1 MVNISNPFRKAKATE
16 DHFRGD
22 IKFKAGQSDTTLIA
36 KCRANGVEADV
47 VVTALTSVVPPDVH
61 RRVFGGR
68 GRQFAHVG
76 VLKRLERDI
85 VQKKLI
91 PGWEQH
97 EFCRGP
103 AKLVECCEEN
113 WRALVDYAGV
123 DEVFDFKLI
132 NESTVSQVELIRD
145 EIDGLH
151 GAFVEQGEDIKK
163 KVVEAATD
171 ISKGVGK
178 VLVAQSEV
186 LVAEGRDNKNEIK
199 ETVNQRADQQMAFNA
214 KMRQE
219 MEQARLDREEAK
231 RERLEAKRER
241 MALTL
246 QMKRMNR
253 LLVQHAADQPLPEL
267 ESEQLAF
274 EYQDRGAE
282 PVLTS
287 PRGSSYERLV
297 EPPSA
302 GSGTLGVT
310 PRTNSTEICR
320 ALGPK
325 FSLLRDDRPSPE
337 SPEAYDDDD
346 DDDDDDAIV
355 EEAPLQGAV
364 AAAALDHETVDEA
377 PLQEATALSPVDAP
391 PPADIAS
398 PAPAPAAEDDKGGV
412 KALSTP
418 ARPTL
423 ERQIASVSRQFW
435 EKHEEGKLRKIK
447 DRTNKPSPLPQ
458 PSPPAEEG

>member
-1 MVNISNPFRKAKATE
+1 MFGRSNKDLWCCKVTLAPGKSLDDVFTVCEAVKVDARNVIGAFAGVLTESRFQLLIKDPGSENYFTARDVAEDIAKKKKIKGYTFQENVLGSKKDMEKGCAAAGQTIFAYCPGLDAVLNLE
-16 DHFRGD
+16 VKRDTPEGEQRRQDMFAVGD
-22 IKFKAGQSDTTLIA
+22 IITQKVREGQQQQTNKI
-36 KCRANGVEADV
+36 E
-47 VVTALTSVVPPDVH
+47 
-61 RRVFGGR
+61 
-68 GRQFAHVG
+68 
-76 VLKRLERDI
+76 
-85 VQKKLI
+85 
-91 PGWEQH
+91 
-97 EFCRGP
+97 
-103 AKLVECCEEN
+103 
-113 WRALVDYAGV
+113 
-123 DEVFDFKLI
+123 
-132 NESTVSQVELIRD
+132 
-145 EIDGLH
+145 
-151 GAFVEQGEDIKK
+151 K
-163 KVVEAATD
+163 KVVEAATVIRD
-171 ISKGVGK
+171 GVGK
-178 VLVAQSEV
+178 VLVTQSEV
-186 LVAEGRDNKNEIK
+186 LVAEGRDNKKEIK

>member
-1 MVNISNPFRKAKATE
+1 MRELFGTSKKELWCCKVAFKRGKSLDDVFTVCEAAKVHAVDVIGAFAGVLTE
-16 DHFRGD
+16 SRFQLLVKDPGSENYFEARDLAEEIAKEKKIKDFTFHETVLGSEKEMKKLETVGQTIFAYCPGLDAVLTLKVKRDTPDGEERRQDMFAVGD
-22 IKFKAGQSDTTLIA
+22 IIT
-36 KCRANGVEADV
+36 
-47 VVTALTSVVPPDVH
+47 
-61 RRVFGGR
+61 
-68 GRQFAHVG
+68 
-76 VLKRLERDI
+76 
-85 VQKKLI
+85 QK
-91 PGWEQH
+91 
-97 EFCRGP
+97 
-103 AKLVECCEEN
+103 
-113 WRALVDYAGV
+113 
-123 DEVFDFKLI
+123 I
-132 NESTVSQVELIRD
+132 NEGQQRQTNKIE
-145 EIDGLH
+145 
-151 GAFVEQGEDIKK
+151 KT
-163 KVVEAATD
+163 VVEAATD
-171 ISKGVGK
+171 IRDGVGK

-186 LVAEGRDNKNEIK
+186 LVAEGRDNKKEIK

-287 PRGSSYERLV
+287 PHGPSYERLV

-337 SPEAYDDDD
+337 SPEAYD